1 MKIYARSLQFALA
14 WNIHNILCGELTDKI
29 WKFDVIPRAL
39 IRFGNLNSDGHNS
52 SITSSYFKKKGN
64 KPFCIGGIAYVF
76 ITIFFPE
83 IIFLQGN
90 YNNNKER
97 CHCKGYN

>member
-1 MKIYARSLQFALA
+1 LGDILVLWNGNSGGCIWYHHFSEFIYTVDVLELSPRFKVKTYARSLQFVLA

-52 SITSSYFKKKGN
+52 SITSSYFKK
-64 KPFCIGGIAYVF
+64 
-76 ITIFFPE
+76 
-83 IIFLQGN
+83 
-90 YNNNKER
+90 
-97 CHCKGYN
+97 